1 MTTLCCH
8 LFNTEAILPWL
19 GLHGNVNC
27 KGLCIYCVPKGPQL
41 PRHWGQLGERFFFFL
56 TGMTLVCITRDS
68 KLLSKTC
75 LLFN

>member
-41 PRHWGQLGERFFFFL
+41 PRHWGQLGERFFFFFFNWNDSGL
-56 TGMTLVCITRDS
+56 HNQRFQIT
-68 KLLSKTC
+68 
-75 LLFN
+75 

>member
-27 KGLCIYCVPKGPQL
+27 NGLCIYCVPKGPQL
-41 PRHWGQLGERFFFFL
+41 PRHWGQLGERFFFFFNWNDSGL
-56 TGMTLVCITRDS
+56 HNQRFQIT
-68 KLLSKTC
+68 
-75 LLFN
+75 